1 METEWEIKRSKI
13 ICLIEN
19 IFNHQYLEILE
30 STVEIHEQMEL
41 IRIVLLL
48 HLNFNM
54 KLNTAR

>member
-19 IFNHQYLEILE
+19 IFNHQYFKILE
-30 STVEIHEQMEL
+30 STVEIHEQMEF

-48 HLNFNM
+48 HLDFNM